1 MFTEKRASF
10 DPAQQGL
17 ADQMIAYWTNFAR
30 TGDPNG
36 AGLPRWERFDPAAP
50 VPHTQSLEPG
60 AVGPVDYAADHK
72 LAFWSELDG

>member
-1 MFTEKRASF
+1 
-10 DPAQQGL
+10 
-17 ADQMIAYWTNFAR
+17 MIAYWTNFAR